1 MDDIAYRRAKARV
14 EARLGFYRHAMI
26 YVAVNLFLIF
36 FNLWRE
42 PHHIWFQWPLLGWGI
57 GLAWHGWHVYSYRW
71 NSARKDRMIQREM
84 ERDARERGPRA
95 DV

>member
-36 FNLWRE
+36 VNLRRE
-42 PHHIWFQWPLLGWGI
+42 PGHLWFQWPLLGWGI
-57 GLAWHGWHVYSYRW
+57 GLFWHGWNVYSYRW
-71 NSARKDRMIQREM
+71 NSARKDQMIQREM
-84 ERDARERGPRA
+84 ERDARGRGPRA
-95 DV
+95 GV

>member
-1 MDDIAYRRAKARV
+1 MDEIAYRRAKARV
-14 EARLGFYRHAMI
+14 EARLGFYRHVMI
-26 YVAVNLFLIF
+26 YVAVNLFLIVL
-36 FNLWRE
+36 NLRNE
-42 PHHIWFQWPLLGWGI
+42 RHHIWFYWPMLGWGF
-57 GLAWHGWHVYSYRW
+57 GLFWHGWNVYSYRW

>member
-36 FNLWRE
+36 VNLRRE
-42 PHHIWFQWPLLGWGI
+42 PGHLWFQWPLLGWG
-57 GLAWHGWHVYSYRW
+57 LACSGTAGTFIPIAGIRR
-71 NSARKDRMIQREM
+71 ARIR
-84 ERDARERGPRA
+84 
-95 DV
+95 

>member
-36 FNLWRE
+36 FNLRRE

-57 GLAWHGWHVYSYRW
+57 GLAWHGWNVYSYRW
-71 NSARKDRMIQREM
+71 NSTRKDQMIQREM
-84 ERDARERGPRA
+84 ERDAREHGPRA
-95 DV
+95 GV